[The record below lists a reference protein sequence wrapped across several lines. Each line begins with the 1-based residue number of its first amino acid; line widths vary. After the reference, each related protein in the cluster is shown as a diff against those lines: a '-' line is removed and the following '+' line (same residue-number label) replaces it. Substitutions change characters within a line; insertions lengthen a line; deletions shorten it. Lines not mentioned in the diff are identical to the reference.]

1 MWGFS
6 QELFAATP
14 SSDPSFATQKD
25 ALPMYFPHLA
35 AIARAAAH
43 PDDAANSGPGC
54 DDQAEFEF
62 ALDLLLDGVEVLHAR
77 QWSSRGGVTTPSGSL
92 RQEP

>member
-14 SSDPSFATQKD
+14 SSDPSFASQKD
-25 ALPMYFPHLA
+25 ALPMHFPHLA

-43 PDDAANSGPGC
+43 PDSAAMGPGC

-62 ALDLLLDGVEVLHAR
+62 ALDLLLDGVEVLHQR
-77 QWSSRGGVTTPSGSL
+77 QWTSRAD
-92 RQEP
+92 